1 MSPAYFQRS
10 LLLVSRLR
18 NGSGNS
24 RIIQRT
30 VSSKKE
36 PITKNPISQTVTFA
50 VAGVVGFGMTYFLKG
65 ALYDEDDDNGV
76 VKPGTGPVEP
86 CAKITQKV
94 YFDIEVNNHDVG
106 RIVMGLYGDVVPKTV
121 NNFVALC
128 EGKTSVSRYNRMIQ
142 LSYKDSTFHR

>member
-1 MSPAYFQRS
+1 
-10 LLLVSRLR
+10 LVSRLR

-24 RIIQRT
+24 RLIQRT
-30 VSSKKE
+30 VSSKKK
-36 PITKNPISQTVTFA
+36 PSIKNPISQTVTFA
-50 VAGVVGFGMTYFLKG
+50 VAGVVGFGMTYVLKG
-65 ALYDEDDDNGV
+65 ALYDDDDDDNGDI
-76 VKPGTGPVEP
+76 KPGTGPVEP

-94 YFDIEVNNHDVG
+94 YFDITVNNHDVG

-142 LSYKDSTFHR
+142 LSYRDSPFHR